1 MYSGSDEVNIGIV
14 AYLPV
19 NLLHDNIT
27 EAVPWDVPREG
38 EVNLRGT
45 QSRVGLA
52 AEELATKF

>member
-27 EAVPWDVPREG
+27 EAVPREG